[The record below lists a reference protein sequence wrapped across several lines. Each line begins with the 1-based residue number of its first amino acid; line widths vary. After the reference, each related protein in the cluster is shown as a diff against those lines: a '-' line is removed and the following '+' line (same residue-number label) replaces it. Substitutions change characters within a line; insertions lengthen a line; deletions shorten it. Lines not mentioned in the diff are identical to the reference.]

1 MHVDGISSGQGST
14 CGVAWF
20 DGKKG
25 WMNDT
30 IGVRMADYGLTGHES
45 ITTTVTPSGMGTS

>member
-1 MHVDGISSGQGST
+1 M
-14 CGVAWF
+14 AWF

-30 IGVRMADYGLTGHES
+30 IGVWIADYDLTGHES